1 MSNDIRVSD
10 PNGSFIFDALTFKKD
25 TSSIQTNDNPIKEDL
40 NQSNSIQNDEH
51 LSGLNHNTGR
61 IPSNSISFDE
71 NNDDIL
77 SPLETLD
84 NTQKKSNINNSNDP
98 DDLPFLDFNVPNEN
112 EEIPNEPTNKKNH
125 STGKMVVHLEAHLL
139 KTGLN
144 KLATNIIARNTT
156 KAVTKELTE
165 VLAKTA
171 VKSSTKSGT
180 TMAVKLVEGATLGT
194 AKTVASV
201 TGKGVATLT
210 VKEVAKSSG
219 SIVKGLETSAKAAG
233 EILFK
238 DGATKVISNTGNALV
253 KTSIGAGEKALQ
265 LGLEKG
271 TEAAVKKIIS
281 KTPELATKTASKT
294 FEKTVANATAKATTE
309 AAAKGS
315 SKAASKLSAAIP
327 WIGTAIG
334 VGITAWDTA
343 DAIKKSKDPNVSTV
357 SKALAWTTVGL
368 DAVSTATVATGVGAP
383 IGWVAS
389 GLSIGTSILSDY
401 LK

>member
-25 TSSIQTNDNPIKEDL
+25 TTSVQNQEENL
-40 NQSNSIQNDEH
+40 NQNVNNQNDKH

-61 IPSNSISFDE
+61 IPSNTITFEENSEDLLPPLLILE
-71 NNDDIL
+71 NNK
-77 SPLETLD
+77 P
-84 NTQKKSNINNSNDP
+84 NNIVSNDP
-98 DDLPFLDFNVPNEN
+98 NDLPFIDFNQQQNNNTEQLP
-112 EEIPNEPTNKKNH
+112 EEPVNQKNH

-144 KLATNIIARNTT
+144 KLATSIITKNTA

-171 VKSSTKSGT
+171 VKSSTKTGT
-180 TMAVKLVEGATLGT
+180 TMAVKLVEGATVGT

-210 VKEVAKSSG
+210 VKEVAKASG

-238 DGATKVISNTGNALV
+238 GGVKKVVSNTGSALV
-253 KTSIGAGEKALQ
+253 KTSVGAGEKALKV
-265 LGLEKG
+265 GLEKG
-271 TEAAVKKIIS
+271 TEIAVKKIVE

-294 FEKTVANATAKATTE
+294 FEKTVVEATTKATTE

-343 DAIKKSKDPNVSTV
+343 DAIKKSKDPNVSKV
-357 SKALAWTTVGL
+357 SKVLAWTTVGL
-368 DAVSTATVATGVGAP
+368 DVISTATTATGVGAP

>member
-10 PNGSFIFDALTFKKD
+10 PNGNFIFDALSFKKD
-25 TSSIQTNDNPIKEDL
+25 TAPVQNNNTTLPEENF
-40 NQSNSIQNDEH
+40 NQNNNTVQNDEH
-51 LSGLNHNTGR
+51 LSGLNQNSGR
-61 IPSNSISFDE
+61 IPSSGVSFGE
-71 NNDDIL
+71 NPDDL
-77 SPLETLD
+77 LPPLATME
-84 NTQKKSNINNSNDP
+84 NGQINNNTNDP
-98 DDLPFLDFNVPNEN
+98 NDLPFLDFNVPQNNEQLP
-112 EEIPNEPTNKKNH
+112 EEPTSQKNH

-139 KTGLN
+139 KAGLN
-144 KLATNIIARNTT
+144 KLATNIISRNTA

-171 VKSSTKSGT
+171 VKSSAKTGT
-180 TMAVKLVEGATLGT
+180 TMAVKIAEGAAVGT
-194 AKTVASV
+194 AKTVAAV

-210 VKEVAKSSG
+210 VKEAAKASG

-238 DGATKVISNTGNALV
+238 GGATKVISNTGGALV
-253 KTSIGAGEKALQ
+253 KTGIGAGEKVLQ
-265 LGLEKG
+265 VGLEKG

-294 FEKTVANATAKATTE
+294 FEKTVVNATTKATTE

-315 SKAASKLSAAIP
+315 SKAASKLSAAVP

-343 DAIKKSKDPNVSTV
+343 DAIKKSKDPNVSTA

-368 DAVSTATVATGVGAP
+368 DVVSTATTATGVGAP